1 MVKDVFRFMEL
12 KASLHPCIKQS
23 KNNAMRNL
31 KNASSNFNELLF
43 ENRNKNYG
51 AYVIRK
57 EYNESLIKSF
67 FAAMLLLLIFA
78 GGFSAMNRNN
88 SETVLPATKQM
99 IDQLIIDVDLSYL
112 KKTNPPV
119 THPTKTIEQAKPF
132 NNENKVVPL
141 VVKDVVL
148 PAEEKKIAEPVSEPG
163 IAQTTPDLG
172 LSANA
177 IASITSEP
185 AGSLLSENKGNILE
199 SAGLD
204 ALPEFPGGEAKL
216 MEFLARN
223 VKFPA
228 SARENGIHGTVHASF
243 VVDEFGK
250 VTQVKIKRGIFSD
263 CDEEVIRVINL
274 FPDFK
279 PGMYKGK
286 NVAVFY
292 NLPVRFELVRN

>member
-1 MVKDVFRFMEL
+1 
-12 KASLHPCIKQS
+12 
-23 KNNAMRNL
+23 MRNL

-57 EYNESLIKSF
+57 EYNENLIKSF

-78 GGFSAMNRNN
+78 GGFSAMNRKN
-88 SETVLPATKQM
+88 SETVLPATKQF

-112 KKTNPPV
+112 KKTNPPAAN
-119 THPTKTIEQAKPF
+119 PTKTIEQAKPF
-132 NNENKVVPL
+132 NIENKVVPI

-148 PAEEKKIAEPVSEPG
+148 PADEKNIVEPVIETGPALTASDAG
-163 IAQTTPDLG
+163 LTT
-172 LSANA
+172 NA
-177 IASITSEP
+177 TASITSGP
-185 AGSLLSENKGNILE
+185 AGSMLSEDKGIIME

-204 ALPEFPGGEAKL
+204 ELPEFPGGEAKL

-228 SARENGIHGTVHASF
+228 SAREYGINGTVHASF

-250 VTQVKIKRGIFSD
+250 VKQVKIKRGFISD

-279 PGMYKGK
+279 PGVYKGK
-286 NVAVFY
+286 SVAVFF